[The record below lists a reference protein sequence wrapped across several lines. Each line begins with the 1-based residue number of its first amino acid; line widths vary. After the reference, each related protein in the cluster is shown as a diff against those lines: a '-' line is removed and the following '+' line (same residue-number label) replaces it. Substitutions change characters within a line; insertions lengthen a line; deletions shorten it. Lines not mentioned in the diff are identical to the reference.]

1 MLWTIPENN
10 ERDGGGGGG
19 GVGGRNAPILHLYIP
34 HNDVFHAE
42 TPTMIYP
49 NK

>member
-1 MLWTIPENN
+1 MDYSRKKTRAGW
-10 ERDGGGGGG
+10 RGGGGGG
-19 GVGGRNAPILHLYIP
+19 GGDVGTHQFYIP